1 MPFFIVNK
9 KGNVLSVPFL
19 CVLDLVIIFYITTI
33 LRVLS
38 VVHLQIAPFGNPVGP
53 VGILM
58 IERLFTKV
66 VQALFAVMLEPTIIA
81 QEHVFVVLLYPPN
94 TEEKHPDAMLLRP
107 PAIVEHSPDAQLLNP
122 PRIAL

>member
-1 MPFFIVNK
+1 MPFFYCQQK
-9 KGNVLSVPFL
+9 RERFECSLL
-19 CVLDLVIIFYITTI
+19 CVLYLVIIFYITTI

-53 VGILM
+53 VGILI

-81 QEHVFVVLLYPPN
+81 QEHVFVLLKFPPKI
-94 TEEKHPDAMLLRP
+94 EEKN
-107 PAIVEHSPDAQLLNP
+107 PDAQLLQP